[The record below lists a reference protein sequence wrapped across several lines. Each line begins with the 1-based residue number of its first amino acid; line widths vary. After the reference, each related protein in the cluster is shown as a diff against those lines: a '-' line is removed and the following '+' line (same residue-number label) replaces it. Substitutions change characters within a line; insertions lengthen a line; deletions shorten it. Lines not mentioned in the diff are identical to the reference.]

1 MANEIKSDGFKWGR
15 VAGLLMAII
24 IASLSGVGDKFFAH
38 AEHGIWLI
46 SFIFFLGGY
55 VVFMPFFVIFRAKEK
70 LTMKEAI
77 AEAKRIF
84 GSNVQSSRDE
94 NGKNIFPEELK
105 TLALSLFV
113 YYILASFV
121 GNFVVNYLGIVVLGS

>member
-1 MANEIKSDGFKWGR
+1 MADEIKNEGLKWGR
-15 VAGLLMAII
+15 VAGLLMSLVV
-24 IASLSGVGDKFFAH
+24 ASLSGVGDKFFAH
-38 AEHGIWLI
+38 AENGLWLI

-55 VVFMPFFVIFRAKEK
+55 VVFLPFFVIFRAQEK
-70 LTMKEAI
+70 LTLKEAI

-84 GSNVQSSRDE
+84 GSNVQSTRDE
-94 NGKNIFPEELK
+94 NGKAIFPDELK

-121 GNFVVNYLGIVVLGS
+121 GNFVINYLGIVVLGI